1 LSLEIFCR
9 GGWVFKSLADRQL
22 NTRARSHARKIF
34 AGDENRGSCVNS
46 CNEMKG
52 SSPMTRT
59 PIGETAMT
67 STERQPDAQKI
78 FAGDETGGEWVKTG
92 RKPSKIAGLITANST
107 QKSMSNA
114 RKSMSNA
121 R

>member
-1 LSLEIFCR
+1 MPVAEGGHRASL
-9 GGWVFKSLADRQL
+9 GGRRVKSLPPCVPVY
-22 NTRARSHARKIF
+22 RAGSHARKIF

-52 SSPMTRT
+52 SSPMART
-59 PIGETAMT
+59 PIGERAMT

-114 RKSMSNA
+114 R
-121 R
+121 